1 MSKVICVANTAG
13 GVGKTTTAHALAA
26 SFVDYGKSV
35 LLIDLDPKGDLTFRV
50 GRDGDRTLIADYLA
64 GMPISLDAFEK
75 TAERFTFIATDSR
88 INNVSLP
95 ETLSEFLVKL
105 SNNFDVVVLD
115 PPSTISPSLALALK
129 AADLILIPTRDTLHS
144 IRGAYEVSA
153 LCQGKKVYAL
163 AIGDFN
169 TKAFDIEII
178 DCSILLGDE
187 VELSEEGS
195 NSVVTAYKDSKVA
208 ETYRDAAYSILEILG
223 LD

>member
-50 GRDGDRTLIADYLA
+50 GRDGDRSLIADYLA

-75 TAERFTFIATDSR
+75 TAERFTFIPTDSR
-88 INNVSLP
+88 INNVTLS

-115 PPSTISPSLALALK
+115 LPSTISPSLALALK

-153 LCQGKKVYAL
+153 LCLGKKVYAL

-169 TKAFDIEII
+169 TKDFDIEII

-195 NSVVTAYKDSKVA
+195 SSVVTAYKDSKVA

>member
-50 GRDGDRTLIADYLA
+50 GRDGDRSLIADYLA

-88 INNVSLP
+88 INNVTLP

-115 PPSTISPSLALALK
+115 LPSTISPSLALALK

-169 TKAFDIEII
+169 TKDFDIEII

-195 NSVVTAYKDSKVA
+195 SSVVTAYKDSKVA